1 MRFTAF
7 VLAMMMA
14 FPAFAEDDARRI
26 TVTGIGRVDA
36 APDLATISL
45 GVTSDAVTAAA
56 AMAAT
61 NSAAALVL
69 AQLEKSGIAPRDM
82 QTSGLNLQPRWDN
95 RAYENGQQP
104 TVVGFVA
111 SNMITVRVRALDSLG
126 TVLDAVVQDGANMF
140 QGLSFGLQEP
150 EPAMDEARKRAI
162 ADALRKAALFAAA
175 AKVPLGDVI
184 SIDEQGGYAQ
194 PKMMMEASMMRDS
207 GGVPVAQGEV
217 SVEAN
222 VTVVFALGK

>member
-1 MRFTAF
+1 MRFTILA
-7 VLAMMMA
+7 LAMMMA
-14 FPAFAEDDARRI
+14 FPAFAEDAARRI
-26 TVTGIGRVDA
+26 TVTGTGRVDA

-61 NSAAALVL
+61 NSAAAMVL
-69 AQLEKSGIAPRDM
+69 AQLEKSGIEPRDM
-82 QTSGLNLQPRWDN
+82 QTSGVSLQPRWDN
-95 RAYENGQQP
+95 RTYENGQPP

-126 TVLDAVVQDGANMF
+126 SVLDAVVQDGANMF

-150 EPAMDEARKRAI
+150 AMDEARKRAV
-162 ADALRKAALFAAA
+162 ADAQRKAVLFATA
-175 AKVPLGDVI
+175 AKVTLGDVI

-222 VTVVFALGK
+222 VTVVFALIE

>member
-175 AKVPLGDVI
+175 AKVPLGDVM